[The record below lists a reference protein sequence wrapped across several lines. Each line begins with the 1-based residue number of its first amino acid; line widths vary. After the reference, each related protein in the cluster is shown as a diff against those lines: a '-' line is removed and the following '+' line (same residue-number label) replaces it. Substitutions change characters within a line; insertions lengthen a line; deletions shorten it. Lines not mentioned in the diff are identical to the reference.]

1 MDANSKLGY
10 QFIPNDP
17 HLQSKNGKRLGELIS
32 QNDLIVV
39 NGTNLCQGLITRF
52 RITTVATERSVIDF
66 FIVCREFFA
75 MIFSLKIDEDRVFTL
90 TKFSSKTGNKNSKES
105 DHNALELK
113 LNVKWQTQSLEKE
126 ERIEI
131 LNYKNQ
137 ENFSLFKEKTED
149 NDNLKCIFDDDEED
163 INLVA
168 NKWMKTLNQ
177 IIRSSFNKIRL
188 KKNRNSDEL
197 NYLFAQKEQL
207 KKAITLHE
215 NANDS
220 INVTIAKDDLEKI
233 MEKIGVLCAKKNKK
247 LVEEHLG
254 KTDSSIEGFNQ
265 AKTRALKKMLSPK
278 NTLDPPAAKKDQSG
292 KLVTNKEELEKLYL
306 KTYEE
311 RLKPNQIKPSLK
323 SVEYLKEYLF
333 EIRLLLAKNKKSRN
347 WNMDDLNKALKS
359 FKNNKA
365 RDAFGHTYEL
375 FKYGGSDLKKS
386 LLKLCNLVKE
396 KQVYPDIF

>member
-1 MDANSKLGY
+1 
-10 QFIPNDP
+10 
-17 HLQSKNGKRLGELIS
+17 
-32 QNDLIVV
+32 
-39 NGTNLCQGLITRF
+39 
-52 RITTVATERSVIDF
+52 
-66 FIVCREFFA
+66 
-75 MIFSLKIDEDRVFTL
+75 
-90 TKFSSKTGNKNSKES
+90 
-105 DHNALELK
+105 
-113 LNVKWQTQSLEKE
+113 
-126 ERIEI
+126 
-131 LNYKNQ
+131 
-137 ENFSLFKEKTED
+137 
-149 NDNLKCIFDDDEED
+149 
-163 INLVA
+163 
-168 NKWMKTLNQ
+168 MKTLNQ

-197 NYLFAQKEQL
+197 NYLFSQKEEL
-207 KKAITLHE
+207 KKAITLYE

-220 INVTIAKDDLEKI
+220 INVTIAQDDLEKI
-233 MEKIGVLCAKKNKK
+233 MEKTGVLCAKKNKK

-265 AKTRALKKMLSPK
+265 AKTWALKKKLSPK

-306 KTYEE
+306 KTYED
-311 RLKPNQIKPSLK
+311 RLQPNQIKPSLK

-396 KQVYPDIF
+396 KQVYPDIFQPSNISSIYKKKGEKSDLNNDRGIFNVVKIRSILENLVYNEKYETIEASMSCSNIGARKNRNVRDHLLVINSIFHEVSNDKSKHIDVGIYDFMKCYDKLWFKETANDFYDAGVDDDEFVLVTNANRNCQVAIKNPLGSTSKRICLK